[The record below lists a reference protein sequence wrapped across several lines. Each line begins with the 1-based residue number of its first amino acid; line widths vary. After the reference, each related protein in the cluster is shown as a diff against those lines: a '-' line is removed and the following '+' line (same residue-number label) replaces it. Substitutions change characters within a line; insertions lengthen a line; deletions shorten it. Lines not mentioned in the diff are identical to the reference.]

1 MRQTLMLWMY
11 AARPKTLC
19 IGAAPILYG
28 SLLALKRQ
36 QFDLTTFLLCLLG
49 ALSVQI
55 GTNYCNDYYDFL
67 NKADTLSRKGNQK
80 VLSLGL
86 LSPHAMKLA
95 FIFAFLIAG
104 LVALFLIKRGGMV
117 IIPIACMCIFF
128 SIAYTAPP
136 YPLAYL
142 GLGDVFVLIFYGPVA
157 TLTCFYLHTRSFQW
171 ENLLIGF
178 IPGILGLAPL
188 IMNNIRDL
196 EQDRIALKKTLI
208 VRFGET
214 FGKVYFL
221 FTILVCLQAPYLQS
235 FLFDKNPYVFL
246 TSIAYIP
253 LCKQLPLL
261 FSYQDKHKLHH
272 LFIASAKTVPL
283 YILMYGL
290 SELVFYASKNFFT

>member
-1 MRQTLMLWMY
+1 MRQILILWIN

-19 IGAAPILYG
+19 IGAAPILFG

-49 ALSVQI
+49 ALSIQI

-67 NKADTLSRKGNQK
+67 YKADTLSRKGNQK
-80 VLSLGL
+80 VLSQGL

-95 FIFAFLIAG
+95 FIFAFFIAG
-104 LVALFLIKRGGMV
+104 LIAVFLIKRGGIV
-117 IIPIACMCIFF
+117 IVPIACMCIFF

-142 GLGDVFVLIFYGPVA
+142 GLGDLFVLIFYGPVA

-178 IPGILGLAPL
+178 IPGILGLGPL
-188 IMNNIRDL
+188 IMNNLRDIH
-196 EQDRIALKKTLI
+196 QDRIALKKTLI

-221 FTILVCLQAPYLQS
+221 LTIFASLLATYLQS
-235 FLFDKNPYVFL
+235 FFFDKNPYVFL
-246 TSIAYIP
+246 TCIAYIP

-261 FSYQDKHKLHH
+261 FSYQDKSELHH

-283 YILMYGL
+283 YIIMYGL
-290 SELVFYASKNFFT
+290 SELVFYASKHLFI